1 MKVMILRSFQGFTRV
16 VWLSLLLLFPGA
28 TTANAYSVLSHEE
41 VVDMAWTPYLVPLLR
56 ARYPGLTADQLR
68 EAHSY
73 AYGGCLIQDLGYYPF
88 GNKFYSD
95 MLHYVRTGAFVEALL
110 HDAGNAD
117 ELAFALGALAHYT
130 ADAVGHPYVNR
141 LTAEENPKLKKKFGD
156 VVTYEQAK
164 VAHIRTEFGFDVVEV
179 AHGRYSQ
186 DNYRDFIGFQVA
198 KPLLD
203 RAFEETYGMKLA
215 DLLHDEDHAI
225 TTYRSAV
232 SELIPK
238 MTVVA
243 ATAYAQQ
250 IEKENPG
257 FNKRK
262 FIYRLRRTEFEKEWG
277 HGYSKPSFGTRFL
290 ALLVKLLP
298 KIGPLKIL
306 KPTIPNATQQDG
318 YIKSV
323 NQTVDRYGEYLKQL
337 TSSNGQAD
345 TAQISTAALVLGG
358 TNLDTGDLIRFGQ
371 YRLSDQTHERLLH
384 EYLKPNAQPVP
395 AAVLDHLVRF
405 YADSPAGEDQMP
417 RKDMDRIHLQL
428 TDLQQRAAAG
438 QAKVSPKVSN

>member
-1 MKVMILRSFQGFTRV
+1 MALRSFQGFTRV
-16 VWLSLLLLFPGA
+16 VCLSLLLPFLGA

-41 VVDMAWTPYLVPLLR
+41 VIDMAWTPYLVPLLR

-95 MLHYVRTGAFVEALL
+95 VLHYVRTGAFVEALL

-130 ADAVGHPYVNR
+130 ADAVGHPYINR
-141 LTAEENPKLKKKFGD
+141 LTAEENPKLKKKYGD

-164 VAHIRTEFGFDVVEV
+164 VAHVRTEFGFDVVEV

-203 RAFEETYGMKLA
+203 RAFEETYGMKLK

-243 ATAYAQQ
+243 ATAYAKQ

-262 FIYRLRRTEFEKEWG
+262 FVYRLRRTEFEKSWG
-277 HGYSKPSFGTRFL
+277 SNYSKPSFGTRFL
-290 ALLVKLLP
+290 AFLVKLLP
-298 KIGPLKIL
+298 KIGPLKVL

-323 NQTVDRYGEYLKQL
+323 NQTVDRYDEYLKQL
-337 TSSNGQAD
+337 ASSNRQAD
-345 TAQISTAALVLGG
+345 RAEISTAALALGG
-358 TNLDTGDLIRFGQ
+358 ANLDTGDLMRLGQ

-395 AAVLDHLVRF
+395 PAVLEQLVHF
-405 YADSPAGEDQMP
+405 YADAPVGENHMTQ
-417 RKDMDRIHLQL
+417 KDMDRIHLQL
-428 TDLQQRAAAG
+428 ATLQQRAAAG
-438 QAKVSPKVSN
+438 QAKVSN

>member
-1 MKVMILRSFQGFTRV
+1 MALRSFQGFIRV
-16 VWLSLLLLFPGA
+16 VCLSLLLPFLGA
-28 TTANAYSVLSHEE
+28 TAANAYSVLSHEE
-41 VVDMAWTPYLVPLLR
+41 VVDMAWTPYLVPLLQ

-110 HDAGNAD
+110 HDASNAD

-130 ADAVGHPYVNR
+130 ADAVGHPYINR
-141 LTAEENPKLKKKFGD
+141 LTAEENPKLKKKYGD

-164 VAHIRTEFGFDVVEV
+164 VAHVRTEFGFDVVEV

-203 RAFEETYGMKLA
+203 RAFEETYGMKLK

-225 TTYRSAV
+225 TTYRNAV

-243 ATAYAQQ
+243 ATAYAKQ

-262 FIYRLRRTEFEKEWG
+262 FIYRLRRTEFEKSWG
-277 HGYSKPSFGTRFL
+277 RDYSKPSFGTRFL
-290 ALLVKLLP
+290 AFLVKLLP
-298 KIGPLKIL
+298 KIGPLKVL

-337 TSSNGQAD
+337 ASGNGQAD
-345 TAQISTAALVLGG
+345 KAEISTVALALGG
-358 TNLDTGDLIRFGQ
+358 ANLDTGDLMRLGQ

-384 EYLKPNAQPVP
+384 EYLKPNAEPVP
-395 AAVLDHLVRF
+395 PTVLEHLVHF
-405 YADSPAGEDQMP
+405 YADAPAGENHVTQ
-417 RKDMDRIHLQL
+417 KDMDRIHLQL
-428 TDLQQRAAAG
+428 ATLQQRMAAG
-438 QAKVSPKVSN
+438 QAKVSN

>member
-1 MKVMILRSFQGFTRV
+1 
-16 VWLSLLLLFPGA
+16 
-28 TTANAYSVLSHEE
+28 
-41 VVDMAWTPYLVPLLR
+41 MAWTPYLVPLLQ

-110 HDAGNAD
+110 HDASNAD

-130 ADAVGHPYVNR
+130 ADAVGHPYINR
-141 LTAEENPKLKKKFGD
+141 LTAEENPKLKKKYGD

-164 VAHIRTEFGFDVVEV
+164 VAHVRTEFGFDVVEV

-203 RAFEETYGMKLA
+203 RAFEETYGMKLK

-225 TTYRSAV
+225 TTYRNAV

-243 ATAYAQQ
+243 ATAYAKQ

-262 FIYRLRRTEFEKEWG
+262 FIYRLRRTEFEKSWG
-277 HGYSKPSFGTRFL
+277 RDYSKPSFGTRFL
-290 ALLVKLLP
+290 AFLVKLLP
-298 KIGPLKIL
+298 KIGPLKVL

-337 TSSNGQAD
+337 ASGNGQAD
-345 TAQISTAALVLGG
+345 KAEISTVALALGG
-358 TNLDTGDLIRFGQ
+358 ANLDTGDLMRLGQ

-384 EYLKPNAQPVP
+384 EYLKPNAEPVP
-395 AAVLDHLVRF
+395 PTVLEHLVHF
-405 YADSPAGEDQMP
+405 YADAPAGENHVTQ
-417 RKDMDRIHLQL
+417 KDMDRIHLQL
-428 TDLQQRAAAG
+428 ATLQQRMAAG
-438 QAKVSPKVSN
+438 QAKVSN

>member
-1 MKVMILRSFQGFTRV
+1 MTSLFSRGFAGV
-16 VWLSLLLLFPGA
+16 IYLSLLLPFLSPA
-28 TTANAYSVLSHEE
+28 TADAYSVLSHEE
-41 VVDMAWTPYLVPLLR
+41 VIDMAWTPYLVPLLQ
-56 ARYPGLTADQLR
+56 ARYPGLTSDQLR

-130 ADAVGHPYVNR
+130 ADAVGHPYINR
-141 LTAEENPKLKKKFGD
+141 LTAEENPKLKKKYGD
-156 VVTYEQAK
+156 LVTYEQAK
-164 VAHIRTEFGFDVVEV
+164 VAHVRTEFGFDVVEV

-186 DNYRDFIGFQVA
+186 DNYRDFIGFRVA

-203 RAFEETYGMKLA
+203 RAFEETYGMELA
-215 DLLHDEDHAI
+215 NLLHDEDHAI
-225 TTYRSAV
+225 ATYRSAV

-243 ATAYAQQ
+243 ATSYAQQ

-262 FIYRLRRTEFEKEWG
+262 FIYRLRRTEFEKDWG
-277 HGYSKPSFGTRFL
+277 RNYSKPSFRTRFL
-290 ALLVKLLP
+290 AFLVRLVP
-298 KIGPLKIL
+298 KIGPLKVL
-306 KPTIPNATQQDG
+306 KPMIPNAAQQDG

-323 NQTVDRYGEYLKQL
+323 NQTVDHYGEYLKQL
-337 TSSNGQAD
+337 ASSNGPAH
-345 TAQISTAALVLGG
+345 AEPISTAALILDG

-371 YRLSDQTHERLLH
+371 YRLSDQTHERLLQ
-384 EYLKPNAQPVP
+384 EYLKPNAQAVPVS
-395 AAVLDHLVRF
+395 VLDHLVHF
-405 YADSPAGEDQMP
+405 YADAPVGENRVPQ
-417 RKDMDRIHLQL
+417 KTIDRIHLQL
-428 TDLQQRAAAG
+428 ATLQQQAAAG
-438 QAKVSPKVSN
+438 RNGMARSQVSN

>member
-1 MKVMILRSFQGFTRV
+1 MILRCFHGFAV
-16 VWLSLLLLFPGA
+16 IWVSLLLLFGDA
-28 TTANAYSVLSHEE
+28 ATANAYSVLSHEE
-41 VVDMAWTPYLVPLLR
+41 VVDMVWTPYLVPLLQ
-56 ARYPGLTADQLR
+56 ARYPGLTSDQLR

-95 MLHYVRTGAFVEALL
+95 MLHYVRTGTFVENLL

-130 ADAVGHPYVNR
+130 ADAVGHPYINR
-141 LTAEENPKLKKKFGD
+141 LTAEENPKLKKKYGD

-203 RAFEETYGMKLA
+203 RAFEETYGMKLQ

-238 MTVVA
+238 MTVIA
-243 ATAYAQQ
+243 ATAYAKQ

-262 FIYRLRRTEFEKEWG
+262 FIYRLRRTEFEKKWG
-277 HGYSKPSFGTRFL
+277 RDYSKPGVGTRFL
-290 ALLVKLLP
+290 AFLVKLLP
-298 KIGPLKIL
+298 KIGPLKVL
-306 KPTIPNATQQDG
+306 KPKIPNATQQDG

-337 TSSNGQAD
+337 AASNGPAD
-345 TAQISTAALVLGG
+345 KAQISTAALGLGG
-358 TNLDTGDLIRFGQ
+358 ANLDTGDLIRFGQ
-371 YRLSDQTHERLLH
+371 YRLSDQTHERLLQ
-384 EYLKPNAQPVP
+384 EYLKPKAQPVP
-395 AAVLDHLVRF
+395 PAVLDHLVRF
-405 YADSPAGEDQMP
+405 YADGPVGENQVP
-417 RKDMDRIHLQL
+417 QKDIDRIHLQL
-428 TDLQQRAAAG
+428 VSLQQRVAAVR
-438 QAKVSPKVSN
+438 QAKVSN

>member
-1 MKVMILRSFQGFTRV
+1 MALRSFQGFTRV
-16 VWLSLLLLFPGA
+16 ACLSLLLPFLGA

-41 VVDMAWTPYLVPLLR
+41 VIDMAWTPYLVPLLQ

-130 ADAVGHPYVNR
+130 ADAVGHPYINR
-141 LTAEENPKLKKKFGD
+141 LTADENPKLKKKYGD

-164 VAHIRTEFGFDVVEV
+164 VAHVRTEFGFDVVEV

-186 DNYRDFIGFQVA
+186 ENYRDFIGFQVA

-203 RAFEETYGMKLA
+203 RAFEETYGMKLK

-243 ATAYAQQ
+243 VTAYAKQ

-262 FIYRLRRTEFEKEWG
+262 FVYRLRRTEFEKSWG
-277 HGYSKPSFGTRFL
+277 SNYSKPSFGTRFL
-290 ALLVKLLP
+290 AFLVKLLP
-298 KIGPLKIL
+298 KIGPLKVL
-306 KPTIPNATQQDG
+306 KPKIPNATQQDG

-323 NQTVDRYGEYLKQL
+323 NQTVDRYDEYLKQL
-337 TSSNGQAD
+337 ASSNGKAD
-345 TAQISTAALVLGG
+345 TAEISTAALALGG
-358 TNLDTGDLIRFGQ
+358 ANLDTGDLIRFGQ

-384 EYLKPNAQPVP
+384 EYLKPNAEPVP
-395 AAVLDHLVRF
+395 PDVLEHLVHF
-405 YADSPAGEDQMP
+405 YADAPAGENHVPQ
-417 RKDMDRIHLQL
+417 KDIDRIHLQL

-438 QAKVSPKVSN
+438 YATKVSN

>member
-1 MKVMILRSFQGFTRV
+1 MALRPFQGFTRV
-16 VWLSLLLLFPGA
+16 VCLSLLLPFLGA

-41 VVDMAWTPYLVPLLR
+41 VIDMAWTPYLVPLLQ

-130 ADAVGHPYVNR
+130 ADAVGHPYINR
-141 LTAEENPKLKKKFGD
+141 LTAEENPKLKKKYGD

-203 RAFEETYGMKLA
+203 RAFEETYGMKLKE
-215 DLLHDEDHAI
+215 LLHDEDHAI
-225 TTYRSAV
+225 TTYRNAV

-262 FIYRLRRTEFEKEWG
+262 FIYRLRRTEFEKHWG
-277 HGYSKPSFGTRFL
+277 NNYSKPSFRTRFL
-290 ALLVKLLP
+290 AFLVKLLP
-298 KIGPLKIL
+298 KIGPLKVL

-323 NQTVDRYGEYLKQL
+323 NQTVDRYDEYLKQL
-337 TSSNGQAD
+337 ASSNGQAD
-345 TAQISTAALVLGG
+345 TAEISTVALALGG
-358 TNLDTGDLIRFGQ
+358 ANLDTGDLMRLGQ
-371 YRLSDQTHERLLH
+371 YRLSDRTHERLLH
-384 EYLKPNAQPVP
+384 EYLKPNAEPVP
-395 AAVLDHLVRF
+395 AAVLEHLVHF
-405 YADSPAGEDQMP
+405 YADAPAGENHVSQ
-417 RKDMDRIHLQL
+417 KEMDRIHLQL
-428 TDLQQRAAAG
+428 AALQQRVAAG
-438 QAKVSPKVSN
+438 QAKVSN